1 MGYKLYL
8 DDRREPKTEGW
19 VIARDYRSFVHVIT
33 EGGLPELISFDHDLA
48 DEHYDYAFEFDDRLI
63 VPPGEVKID
72 YRNFKEM
79 TGYDCAKWLV
89 NYCFDKNQDI
99 PEFFV
104 HSANPV
110 GAENIQKFLDNAK
123 KEQAKR
129 KKDTNGK

>member
-33 EGGLPELISFDHDLA
+33 EGGLPELISFDHDLS
-48 DEHYDYAFEFDDRLI
+48 DIHIKKSTY
-63 VPPGEVKID
+63 
-72 YRNFKEM
+72 KEM